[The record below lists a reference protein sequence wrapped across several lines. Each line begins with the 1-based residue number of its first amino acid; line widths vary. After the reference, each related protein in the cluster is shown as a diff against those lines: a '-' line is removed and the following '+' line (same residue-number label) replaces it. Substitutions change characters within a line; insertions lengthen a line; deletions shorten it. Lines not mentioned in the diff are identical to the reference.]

1 MSKQEVNDIL
11 EQTPELKKYVE
22 DIRKIKEQ
30 PNPTVLL
37 NTIFS
42 WEPLIKSIW
51 KRGLESNLG
60 KRRSKYL
67 LQEFGRLF
75 YSYFKDEVNTE
86 SPKYDRLDVDE
97 ESLNISIAF
106 KEIDDLWLIVVG
118 EKGYFD
124 IKKEV
129 YIPAKLSYQ
138 LCVSLDCEEDDDIS
152 AVFICGDGKEWDD
165 DNQSWIYTDTDGA
178 DSIHNTFLA
187 LFLKR
192 FLQSKGEKVTR
203 NLLQDALDLANAL

>member
-1 MSKQEVNDIL
+1 MKNSQEVTDIL
-11 EQTPELKKYVE
+11 EQIPELKKYVE

-30 PNPTVLL
+30 PNPAALL

-42 WEPLIKSIW
+42 WEPLIMSIW
-51 KRGLESNLG
+51 KRGLDSNLG

-67 LQEFGRLF
+67 LQEFGKLF

-86 SPKYDRLDVDE
+86 SPKYLDLIVDK
-97 ESLNISIAF
+97 ESLTISIAF
-106 KEIDDLWLIVVG
+106 KEIDDFWLLITG
-118 EKGYFD
+118 EKGHFE
-124 IKKEV
+124 KEEFV
-129 YIPAKLSYQ
+129 PAKLSYQ
-138 LCVSLDCEEDDDIS
+138 VCVSLDCEEDDDIS
-152 AVFICGDGKEWDD
+152 AVFICGDGKEWGD

-178 DSIHNTFLA
+178 DSIHNSFLA

-192 FLQSKGEKVTR
+192 FLKAKGEKVTR